1 MSEPLVRFETRD
13 SVALVTLDDGKANAL
28 GYELMDQ
35 LFAALDR
42 AEQECQAVVLAG
54 RPGRFCAGFDLRTM
68 MAGVAQAQKL
78 VTRGTD
84 LYERLYGFGL
94 PLVVAC
100 TGHALAGGALVLLC
114 GDLRIGASGPFKIG
128 LNELAIGMP
137 LPMLAQ
143 ELARDRLD
151 TRQLTAAT
159 LLAKIYDPEQAAEV
173 GYLDRTTAPDAL
185 LDEALAEAQRLAGMS
200 SFAYKLTK
208 EGLRGATIKR
218 IRETLVADMARLMPP
233 G

>member
-1 MSEPLVRFETRD
+1 MRE

-28 GYELMDQ
+28 GYELMEQ

-42 AEQECQAVVLAG
+42 AENESKAVVLAG

-68 MAGVAQAQKL
+68 MSGVEQAHKL
-78 VTRGTD
+78 VTRGAD

-114 GDLRIGASGPFKIG
+114 GDVRIGVSGAFKIG

-151 TRQLTAAT
+151 VRQLTAAT
-159 LLAKIYDPEQAAEV
+159 LGAKIYDPEQAAEV
-173 GYLDRTTAPDAL
+173 GYLDRTVAPDSL
-185 LDEALAEAQRLAGMS
+185 LDEAIDEAKQLTALS
-200 SFAYKLTK
+200 SPAYKLTK

-218 IRETLVADMARLMPP
+218 IRDTLAADMARLTPP
-233 G
+233 VS